1 MRASSKVHVEYEVL
15 KYIMDKIDLTEL
27 EEKMVLQHKGDQYY
41 TELEKRWKNGVI
53 EIASFVNNKMEKR
66 LHRLPKKH
74 PAYRGK
80 EE

>member
-1 MRASSKVHVEYEVL
+1 MRASSKVHVEYEVFKHL
-15 KYIMDKIDLTEL
+15 MDKIDLSDL

-41 TELEKRWKNGVI
+41 HKLEKRWEDGVN
-53 EIASFVNNKMEKR
+53 EVASMINNKIKKR

>member
-1 MRASSKVHVEYEVL
+1 MHVEYEVL
-15 KYIMDKIDLTEL
+15 KYIMEKIDLTEL

-41 TELEKRWKNGVI
+41 SELEKRWKNGVN
-53 EIASFVNNKMEKR
+53 EIASFVHNKIEKR
-66 LHRLPKKH
+66 LHRLSKKH

>member
-1 MRASSKVHVEYEVL
+1 MRACSKVHVEYEVL
-15 KYIMDKIDLTEL
+15 KHLMDKIDLSEL
-27 EEKMVLQHKGDQYY
+27 EEKMVLQHKGDKYY
-41 TELEKRWKNGVI
+41 VDLEKRWQNGVN
-53 EIASFVNNKMEKR
+53 EVASMINNKIEKR

>member
-1 MRASSKVHVEYEVL
+1 MRACSKVHVEYEVL
-15 KYIMDKIDLTEL
+15 KHLMDKIDLSDL
-27 EEKMVLQHKGDQYY
+27 EEKMVLQHKGDKYY
-41 TELEKRWKNGVI
+41 VDLEKRWQNGVN
-53 EIASFVNNKMEKR
+53 EVASMINNKIEKR

>member
-15 KYIMDKIDLTEL
+15 KHLMDKIDLSDL
-27 EEKMVLQHKGDQYY
+27 EEKMVLRHKGDKYY
-41 TELEKRWKNGVI
+41 GELEKRWQNGVN
-53 EIASFVNNKMEKR
+53 EVASMVNNKIEKR